1 MSDDIVEIASGG
13 ASAQPKKK
21 GKKKLIILLA
31 ALVVIGG
38 GVGGGLFATGMIGGG
53 GGEAHA
59 AAEDDKP
66 KLVPKSE
73 QKRVAAG
80 EGGEGGEGGAAASVS
95 KARPG
100 GDKYAS
106 NYYSFPKDFT
116 SNLNDSDRF
125 VQIGLAISTNYDD
138 TVIENVKTNE
148 IAVRSAVLLALGDTS
163 EEDVVDAAGKER
175 LAKRLTKAINTTL
188 QQKEGFGGVGNVY
201 FTNFV
206 VQ

>member
-1 MSDDIVEIASGG
+1 MSDDIVEIA
-13 ASAQPKKK
+13 ADAKPKKK
-21 GKKKLIILLA
+21 GKKKLFVLLA
-31 ALVVIGG
+31 ALIVIGG

-53 GGEAHA
+53 EAHA
-59 AAEDDKP
+59 AADDKP
-66 KLVPKSE
+66 KLVPKSK

-80 EGGEGGEGGAAASVS
+80 EGGEGGGAASES

-116 SNLNDSDRF
+116 SNLSDSGRF
-125 VQIGLAISTNYDD
+125 VQVGLAISTNYDD

-148 IAVRSAVLLALGDTS
+148 IAVRSAVLLTLGDTG
-163 EEDVVDAAGKER
+163 EDDVGDAAGKEK
-175 LAKRLTKAINTTL
+175 LAQRLTKAINATL

>member
-1 MSDDIVEIASGG
+1 MSDEIVEIEPEGG
-13 ASAQPKKK
+13 NAPIKKKK
-21 GKKKLIILLA
+21 GKKKLLVLLA
-31 ALVVIGG
+31 LLIVIGG

-53 GGEAHA
+53 EAHA
-59 AAEDDKP
+59 AADDKP

-80 EGGEGGEGGAAASVS
+80 EGGEGAAAASAS

-116 SNLNDSDRF
+116 SNLGDSDRF
-125 VQIGLAISTNYDD
+125 VQVGLALSTSYDD

-148 IAVRSAVLLALGDTS
+148 IAVRSAILLALGDTS
-163 EEDVVDAAGKER
+163 EDDVADAAGKER
-175 LAKRLTKAINTTL
+175 LAKRLTKAINATL

>member
-1 MSDDIVEIASGG
+1 MSDDIVEIAED
-13 ASAQPKKK
+13 AAPKKKK
-21 GKKKLIILLA
+21 GKKKLVILLA
-31 ALVVIGG
+31 ALVVVGG
-38 GVGGGLFATGMIGGG
+38 GVGGGLFATGVIGGHG
-53 GGEAHA
+53 KPHA
-59 AAEDDKP
+59 VVDDKP
-66 KLVPKSE
+66 KLVPKAE
-73 QKRVAAG
+73 QKRIGAG
-80 EGGEGGEGGAAASVS
+80 ESGGEGGGGAASTS

-116 SNLNDSDRF
+116 SNLSDSDRF
-125 VQIGLAISTNYDD
+125 VQVGLALSTNYDD

-148 IAVRSAVLLALGDTS
+148 IAVRSAVLLTLGDTG
-163 EEDVVDAAGKER
+163 EDDFVDAAGKEK
-175 LAKRLTKAINTTL
+175 LAARLTKAINATL